1 VKWAVVSGASVIFAL
16 LYGAAPASASTTW
29 QNQSVPLPSHGSG
42 GYLEG
47 VSCPSKGSCTG
58 VGSWFSHGT
67 QYTLAERW
75 DGKSWTVQATPTST
89 GAQAI
94 LDGVSC
100 TSSTNCIAVGFHS
113 PPVIA
118 GEHLL
123 VERWNGRSWTI
134 QSVPEPTGATE
145 SELYAV
151 SCGSATSCTAV
162 GQSYPASGAS
172 SPLAEHWDGTTWTI
186 QTVPFVEYATGLL
199 GGVSCPTATDCVAV
213 GSYGTLGQNTSLFA
227 ERWNG
232 SRWASQTV
240 PNPAGTSFLL
250 NSVSCIRPEHCTAVG
265 GAFNGTQYE
274 ASIVARA
281 NGSTWVLQKDA
292 TPAATMLF
300 GVSCPTA
307 TACTAV
313 GENTGFVA
321 GVAEHW
327 DGTSWALQHLPVP
340 QPHTQGA
347 EPFATSCPASLT
359 CTTVGIYG
367 DSGDRALA
375 DHES

>member
-1 VKWAVVSGASVIFAL
+1 MKRAVLSVAIVIFAVL
-16 LYGAAPASASTTW
+16 SGAAPASASTTW
-29 QNQSVPLPSHGSG
+29 QNQLVPLPSHGTG
-42 GYLEG
+42 AYLEG
-47 VSCPSKGSCTG
+47 VSCHSKESCIG
-58 VGSWFSHGT
+58 VGSWFSHGI

-75 DGKSWTVQATPTST
+75 DGKSWAVQATPTST

-100 TSSTNCIAVGFHS
+100 TSSANCIAVGYHS

-123 VERWNGRSWTI
+123 VERWNGTSWTI
-134 QSVPEPTGATE
+134 QSVPEPAGATE

-151 SCGSATSCTAV
+151 SCGSPASCTAV
-162 GQSYPASGAS
+162 GQSFPASGAS
-172 SPLAEHWDGTTWTI
+172 SPLAEHWNGTTWTI
-186 QTVPFVEYATGLL
+186 QTVPFMEYATGSL

-213 GSYGTLGQNTSLFA
+213 GYGSSSLFA

-232 SRWASQTV
+232 SRWTFQTV
-240 PNPAGTSFLL
+240 PTPAGTSFLL
-250 NSVSCIRPEHCTAVG
+250 NSVSCIRPERCTAVG
-265 GAFNGTQYE
+265 GAFNGTQYK

-327 DGTSWALQHLPVP
+327 NGTSWALQHLPVP

-347 EPFATSCPASLT
+347 EPAAISCPASRT
-359 CTTVGIYG
+359 CTTVGVYG

-375 DHES
+375 DHEG